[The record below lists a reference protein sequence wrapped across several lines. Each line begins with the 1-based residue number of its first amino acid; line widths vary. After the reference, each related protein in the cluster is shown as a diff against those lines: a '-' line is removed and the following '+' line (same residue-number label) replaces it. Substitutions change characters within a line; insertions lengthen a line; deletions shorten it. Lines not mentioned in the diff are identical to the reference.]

1 MADTAKETSTTLSG
15 CSSSISAGCE
25 VPAGTFNQT
34 SLDSCLA
41 RFTALKEKTKEC
53 YSQVS
58 ADSADLSAA
67 CTCYAAALELV
78 NEEQISTTNII
89 FSKLNIS
96 NLEGKKRYFN

>member
-1 MADTAKETSTTLSG
+1 MADTAKETYTTLSG
-15 CSSSISAGCE
+15 CSSTISAGCE

-34 SLDSCLA
+34 SLDDCLV

-78 NEEQISTTNII
+78 NEEQISTTAIN
-89 FSKLNIS
+89 F
-96 NLEGKKRYFN
+96 